1 MRTMEAG
8 NPQVVWQNLIRAE
21 TQPPS
26 IFYLAILSMYLLLQN
41 NKLVD
46 PFFFFFKEQHC
57 AREKW
62 KGKGLANLISPAS
75 NGLLWK
81 PPLPPAGSA
90 YF

>member
-46 PFFFFFKEQHC
+46 PFF
-57 AREKW
+57 
-62 KGKGLANLISPAS
+62 
-75 NGLLWK
+75 
-81 PPLPPAGSA
+81 
-90 YF
+90 